1 MDEIQIDDLVY
12 KEKEVKKQTKMKMRH
27 SDLFYKLRKELQCPK
42 DWNPSQRVKQVIKQL
57 ERDVVPD
64 SDEEGYS
71 YITMESASDYSITD
85 EEESEVK
92 NETNKII
99 KMCAPIIP

>member
-1 MDEIQIDDLVY
+1 
-12 KEKEVKKQTKMKMRH
+12 
-27 SDLFYKLRKELQCPK
+27 
-42 DWNPSQRVKQVIKQL
+42 
-57 ERDVVPD
+57 VPD

-99 KMCAPIIP
+99 KMCTPIIP